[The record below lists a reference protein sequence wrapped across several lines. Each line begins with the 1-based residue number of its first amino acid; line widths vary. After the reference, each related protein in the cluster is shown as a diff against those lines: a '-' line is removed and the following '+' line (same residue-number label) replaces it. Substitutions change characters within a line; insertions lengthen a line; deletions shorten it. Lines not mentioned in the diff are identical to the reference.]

1 MTSLL
6 PARRPSG
13 YVGRRPG
20 SGLALGLP
28 VVGLLAL
35 MWLSEFVDEATPL
48 DLDYYGI
55 RPRTLGGLLG
65 IPLAP
70 LLHGSF
76 AHLIANAGAFL
87 VLGLAI
93 AYTTRRFWAVT
104 IAVTLLGGLG
114 VWLLGDPGTVTI
126 GASGVVYGYG
136 AFLVAWGLFTR
147 RLLAVVVAVA
157 VVLLYGG
164 LVWGV
169 LPSNPMVSWQGHL
182 FGAIAGVLTAWRM
195 SRRRT
200 RW

>member
-6 PARRPSG
+6 HTRRPSRSAT
-13 YVGRRPG
+13 RRPG
-20 SGLALGLP
+20 SSLALGLP
-28 VVGLLAL
+28 VVGLLAI
-35 MWLSEFVDEATPL
+35 MWLSEFVDQTTPL

-76 AHLIANAGAFL
+76 AHLVANAGAFL
-87 VLGLAI
+87 ILGLAI
-93 AYTTRRFWAVT
+93 AYTTRRFWTVT
-104 IAVTLLGGLG
+104 IAVTLIGGLA

-157 VVLLYGG
+157 VVLVYGG

-182 FGAIAGVLTAWRM
+182 FGAVAGVVTARWL
-195 SRRRT
+195 SRRRG
-200 RW
+200 RR